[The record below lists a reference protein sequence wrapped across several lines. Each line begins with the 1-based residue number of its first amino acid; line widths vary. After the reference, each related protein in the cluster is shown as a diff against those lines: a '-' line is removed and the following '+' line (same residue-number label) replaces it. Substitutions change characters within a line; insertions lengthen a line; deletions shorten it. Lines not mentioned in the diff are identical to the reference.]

1 MEKINDIWS
10 FMINDKIIQKE
21 GFKKGRK
28 GVVVEVPYDGDENCN
43 QLGVL
48 WDDNKAIG
56 IQPVS
61 PNTVSKVE

>member
-1 MEKINDIWS
+1 MNMWD
-10 FMINDKIIQKE
+10 FMINDRVVLNV

-28 GVVVEVPYDGDENCN
+28 GVVVEIPYDGDEGSN

-56 IQPVS
+56 IQPVI
-61 PNTVSKVE
+61 PVTVSKAE